1 MLPGDD
7 RVRLKH
13 MLDAARNAA
22 RLAAGRD
29 REALDAE
36 NDPLPYALVHLIS
49 VIGEAASRVSVDT
62 RSKFDGIPWP
72 DIVGMRN
79 RLIHAYFDINLDILW
94 ATVQDSL
101 PPLIGSLESVL
112 AFDESGGE

>member
-1 MLPGDD
+1 MLPEDD
-7 RVRLKH
+7 RIRLQH
-13 MLDAARNAA
+13 MLDAARKAV

-29 REALDAE
+29 REDLEAE
-36 NDPLPYALVHLIS
+36 DDPLAYALVHLIS
-49 VIGEAASRVSVDT
+49 VIGEAASRVSSGT
-62 RSKFDGIPWP
+62 RSQLDGIPWP

-101 PPLIGSLESVL
+101 PPLIQRLESAL
-112 AFDESGGE
+112 AEDEDV